1 MTRHQ
6 LQVLTYS
13 IAGVVFTV
21 TFEVLDY
28 LAGFNAGI
36 ALQWLVILVSSLVA
50 FLVLLGVAVCIMAVS
65 PPAKK
70 SKRLKGY

>member
-6 LQVLTYS
+6 LQILAYS
-13 IAGVVFTV
+13 IAGVVFAV

-70 SKRLKGY
+70 RGY